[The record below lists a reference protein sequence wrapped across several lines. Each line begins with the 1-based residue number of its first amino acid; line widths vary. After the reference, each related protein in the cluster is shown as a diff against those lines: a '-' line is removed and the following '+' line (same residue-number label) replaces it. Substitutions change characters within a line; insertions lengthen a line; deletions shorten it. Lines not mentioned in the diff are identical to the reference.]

1 MTAFRSFRVYSRKEY
16 AGEERRRKPRIY
28 YPIPIKIR
36 ARGHLGERLEFETI
50 ANDFSAGGFSANA
63 PQECQPG
70 RKLFYI
76 IKFSLVKGDHKEA
89 IKIAA
94 YGKVLRSEKRRSGS
108 YTLVSTVERFR
119 FL

>member
-16 AGEERRRKPRIY
+16 SGEERRRKPRIH

-50 ANDFSAGGFSANA
+50 ANDFSAGGFSADT

-70 RKLFYI
+70 QKLFFI
-76 IKFSLVKGDHKEA
+76 VKFSLAKGDHKEA
-89 IKIAA
+89 LKIAA
-94 YGKVLRSEKRRSGS
+94 HGNVLRSEKRRSGS
-108 YTLVSTVERFR
+108 YTLVSTMERFR
-119 FL
+119 IL